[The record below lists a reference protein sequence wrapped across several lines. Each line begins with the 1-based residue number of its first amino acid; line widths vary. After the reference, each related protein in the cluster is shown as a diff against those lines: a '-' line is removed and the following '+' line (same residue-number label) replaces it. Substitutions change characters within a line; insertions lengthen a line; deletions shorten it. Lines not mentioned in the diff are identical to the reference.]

1 MKKLLLVLLF
11 VPLVSFG
18 QIESVY
24 YTSGASKYESKDY
37 YGAIADYTKAIELNP
52 NNPKTS
58 AAYLNRGDAKY
69 RLKDLDGAM
78 ADYNKA
84 IELDPIYAN
93 AYHNRGISK
102 ENIGDLNGA
111 CFDWKKAISF
121 GNSNS
126 AEWVRNQCN

>member
-1 MKKLLLVLLF
+1 MKKLFLVLLF

-37 YGAIADYTKAIELNP
+37 YGAIADHTKAIELNP

-58 AAYLNRGDAKY
+58 AAYLIGGDAKY

-78 ADYNKA
+78 ADYSKA
-84 IELDPIYAN
+84 IKFDPDYSL
-93 AYHNRGISK
+93 AYSNRGNVKSIL
-102 ENIGDLNGA
+102 GD
-111 CFDWKKAISF
+111 
-121 GNSNS
+121 
-126 AEWVRNQCN
+126 E